1 MIAAVTAA
9 AAMGVTNMKRL
20 IACLLAVFLL
30 AGCSQYDII
39 EHEDTQ
45 PPSEPQATTRPAPRD
60 APDFTVYDLDGN
72 PVKLSQFEG
81 KPVVLNFWA
90 SWCGPCKMEMPDF
103 QQAYLEL
110 GDDIQFLFVNL
121 TDGQTETLAS
131 ASSYI
136 ASQGYTFP
144 VYYDTSM
151 EAANTY
157 YVGSIPMT
165 YFIDAEGKLIAQ
177 ATGAIDRATLD
188 RGIGMITE

>member
-1 MIAAVTAA
+1 MRDTIAAATAA
-9 AAMGVTNMKRL
+9 ATMGATDMKKIL
-20 IACLLAVFLL
+20 VCLLAVLL
-30 AGCSQYDII
+30 LSGCAKYEII
-39 EHEDTQ
+39 EHTTPPEPTTTASQ
-45 PPSEPQATTRPAPRD
+45 PMD
-60 APDFTVYDLDGN
+60 APDFTVYDIDGN

-90 SWCGPCKMEMPDF
+90 SWCGPCKSEMPEF
-103 QQAYLEL
+103 HEAYLEL
-110 GDDIQFLFVNL
+110 GQDIHFLFVNL
-121 TDGQTETLAS
+121 TDGETETLET

-144 VYYDTSM
+144 VYYDTAM

-165 YFIDAEGKLIAQ
+165 YFINAEGKLIAQ
-177 ATGAIDRATLD
+177 ATGAIDRETLD